1 MWRCWW
7 FTVLRDD
14 DGGGGW
20 RNGVEEKTAE
30 SWRVRVRVR
39 VRRHRLLAIVLPLT
53 TAREVSSALGF
64 SDTVVS
70 ALGFY
75 VSPFFFSHFFFLSH
89 SQNLKGIYFFSII
102 NSENFQFQENK
113 NIHYIHFLRQ
123 NGEYQTVLFAKQR
136 KRKRRKLHDVVRRVS
151 SLLILFFPRF
161 DSEFPFIF
169 FSYIFSATKWNLY
182 GCIFSIHSH

>member
-53 TAREVSSALGF
+53 PAREVSSALGF

-75 VSPFFFSHFFFLSH
+75 VSPIFFFSLFFLI
-89 SQNLKGIYFFSII
+89 LK
-102 NSENFQFQENK
+102 
-113 NIHYIHFLRQ
+113 
-123 NGEYQTVLFAKQR
+123 T
-136 KRKRRKLHDVVRRVS
+136 
-151 SLLILFFPRF
+151 
-161 DSEFPFIF
+161 
-169 FSYIFSATKWNLY
+169 
-182 GCIFSIHSH
+182 

>member
-75 VSPFFFSHFFFLSH
+75 VSPIF
-89 SQNLKGIYFFSII
+89 FFSII
-102 NSENFQFQENK
+102 NSENFRFQENK

-123 NGEYQTVLFAKQR
+123 NGEYQTASFA
-136 KRKRRKLHDVVRRVS
+136 
-151 SLLILFFPRF
+151 
-161 DSEFPFIF
+161 
-169 FSYIFSATKWNLY
+169 
-182 GCIFSIHSH
+182 